1 MDGCQ
6 ITVSVGG
13 NKQGTSYS
21 VILLTS
27 SLRELICILR
37 NRKQVYLTQWI
48 FLPSVNNKYKYLAI
62 STLKKKM
69 NLRLEMK
76 WAAWASF
83 YGFVMRLLII
93 SPPPPIKQ
101 TLTGPNSQSNHFLLI
116 TGRQ

>member
-101 TLTGPNSQSNHFLLI
+101 TLTGPNLQSNHFLLI